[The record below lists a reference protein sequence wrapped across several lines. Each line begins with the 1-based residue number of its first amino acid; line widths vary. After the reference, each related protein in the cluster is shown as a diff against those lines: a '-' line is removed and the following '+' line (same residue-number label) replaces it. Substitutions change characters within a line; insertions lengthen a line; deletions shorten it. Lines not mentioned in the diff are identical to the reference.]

1 MDQAA
6 PVAGLVPVATCA
18 TFSIA
23 YGWASFAY
31 RSHKR

>member
-6 PVAGLVPVATCA
+6 PVAGLVPDAACA

-23 YGWASFAY
+23 YEWASFAY